1 MSSCSAIFADGLRS
15 LIGLYVG
22 EDVANY
28 SDNFSTGVAVSDR
41 KQLMGVW
48 MTNV

>member
-1 MSSCSAIFADGLRS
+1 MFADGLRS

-28 SDNFSTGVAVSDR
+28 SVELLAGAAVSDR
-41 KQLMGVW
+41 RQLMSVW